1 MAKYILKRLM
11 LMVAVVLLVS
21 FCVYA
26 LMDLVPVDAAVA
38 VLGED
43 APAEQLEAYRE
54 SHGLNDPVLIRYLRY
69 MSGLLRMDLGI
80 SYQTGESVWSLF
92 ISKFKYTLMLAG
104 AAILFAV
111 VVSVPLGILA
121 SVRHNSRWDALA
133 SAVAFVGLATP
144 NFWVGLLLMIIFSVH
159 LGWLPTTG
167 AYSWK
172 SIILPAITCGADAMA
187 SLTRVTRSSM
197 LDVLRQDYLRTARSK
212 GVTERTVVWKH
223 ALGNAQIP
231 IVTRIGSQIAGM
243 LGGATVTERTFSWPG
258 VGNYLVTA
266 ILQNDYEVVTGFVIM
281 IAIAMSIVLLAVD
294 VIYALVDPRVKAQ
307 YTKN

>member
-43 APAEQLEAYRE
+43 ATEEQLEAYRE

-69 MSGLLRMDLGI
+69 MSGLLRMDLGV
-80 SYQTGESVWSLF
+80 SYQTGESVWTLF

-111 VVSVPLGILA
+111 TVSVPLGILA

-144 NFWVGLLLMIIFSVH
+144 NFWVGLLLMIIFSVN

-187 SLTRVTRSSM
+187 SLTRITRSSM

-266 ILQNDYEVVTGFVIM
+266 ILQNDYEVVTGFM
-281 IAIAMSIVLLAVD
+281 ILNAIVMSVVLLAVD
-294 VIYALVDPRVKAQ
+294 VIYTLVDPRVKAQ